1 MKKLITLLIVLFIS
15 WLLATYYFGHK
26 TEQVFKDYIEQSNK
40 QSKDLYDVSIKLTSY
55 KKSFLFSVAEIEID
69 VIEPGLRND
78 IAEFIK
84 LPIKSNFNIKHGP
97 IFFEDKLSIGLA
109 QVNNVMHLS
118 DILSSENKHDILKYI
133 DGEIKISNDMN
144 FSFNDEINATS
155 IIDGINFSTE
165 SGAQENNVSITPIT
179 LSTRFNLEKG
189 LNAYKGGVKF
199 GDLTINAPQLYFNM
213 HNVMVETNVEE
224 LFGGFYPLGDSKITV
239 ENVTVRTTETN
250 IPPIEFSIAINSKSI
265 KENDK
270 LNDRGTMKI
279 DIKNPDRIS
288 SKLPVSNISIS
299 GSLEGI
305 AEKDVSALSNLISM
319 SSAMDENYMLNEYAN
334 WFNDFLSS
342 GDINYNFKILTRK
355 NIEKGLSKVTGKVDI
370 DLNYVGSQYTASNFD
385 ETLVKFQ
392 LNPFNLF
399 TTEVD
404 ILIDKDWFNLLDSVA
419 SKEINVILPALVA
432 NGTIKETES
441 DYSIAASY
449 KNQKIM
455 VNGKYIDSD
464 LLNYLPQL
472 PQLKT
477 KSMTKSQCSGV
488 IGVWYYYETYDEK
501 DSIYFGKMQ
510 IQNNGNLT
518 VKEVGLN
525 LNNSKLSKEKM
536 NEIWQCDNENY
547 ITFEGINPD
556 DNESYQYKGVI
567 TTLDKNNFV
576 FENKDEGEWEQMSVS
591 PHINLSLI
599 KEVELRKRTKK
610 VLNKSNIN
618 SIDAFFNTP

>member
-1 MKKLITLLIVLFIS
+1 
-15 WLLATYYFGHK
+15 
-26 TEQVFKDYIEQSNK
+26 
-40 QSKDLYDVSIKLTSY
+40 
-55 KKSFLFSVAEIEID
+55 
-69 VIEPGLRND
+69 
-78 IAEFIK
+78 
-84 LPIKSNFNIKHGP
+84 
-97 IFFEDKLSIGLA
+97 
-109 QVNNVMHLS
+109 
-118 DILSSENKHDILKYI
+118 
-133 DGEIKISNDMN
+133 
-144 FSFNDEINATS
+144 
-155 IIDGINFSTE
+155 
-165 SGAQENNVSITPIT
+165 
-179 LSTRFNLEKG
+179 
-189 LNAYKGGVKF
+189 
-199 GDLTINAPQLYFNM
+199 
-213 HNVMVETNVEE
+213 
-224 LFGGFYPLGDSKITV
+224 
-239 ENVTVRTTETN
+239 
-250 IPPIEFSIAINSKSI
+250 
-265 KENDK
+265 
-270 LNDRGTMKI
+270 
-279 DIKNPDRIS
+279 
-288 SKLPVSNISIS
+288 
-299 GSLEGI
+299 
-305 AEKDVSALSNLISM
+305 M
-319 SSAMDENYMLNEYAN
+319 SSAMDENYMLNEYEN
-334 WFNDFLSS
+334 WFNDLLSS

-370 DLNYVGSQYTASNFD
+370 DLNYVGGQYTASNFD
-385 ETLVKFQ
+385 ETLVNFQ

-419 SKEINVILPALVA
+419 LKEINVILPALVA

-472 PQLKT
+472 KT

-518 VKEVGLN
+518 VKEVELN

-536 NEIWQCDNENY
+536 NETWQCDNENY
-547 ITFEGINPD
+547 ITFEGVNPD

-576 FENKDEGEWEQMSVS
+576 FENKDEEEWEQMSVS
-591 PHINLSLI
+591 PHINLFLI
-599 KEVELRKRTKK
+599 KEVELRERTKK

-618 SIDAFFNTP
+618 SIDAFFNIP